1 MPLGLAVAKLPS
13 LLSPDTSSSPAAL
26 LLLALLPRAT
36 PAGLAARLLA
46 APLLCATPDGPASSG
61 LLFFAKTNICPPEP
75 LLFLSPSLTGVSL
88 AVLPTEDTMEPEAAK
103 DMAGELS
110 RRRRSPLPDGP
121 AVARLSASGSGLLPA
136 AGGPFDFGV
145 EVVFPFFIMLSSV
158 SP

>member
-1 MPLGLAVAKLPS
+1 MPLGLAVAKLQS

-46 APLLCATPDGPASSG
+46 APLLCTTPDGPASSG
-61 LLFFAKTNICPPEP
+61 LLFFAKTNVCPPEP
-75 LLFLSPSLTGVSL
+75 LLFPPPSSLTGMPL
-88 AVLPTEDTMEPEAAK
+88 AVLPKEDTMEPEAAK

-121 AVARLSASGSGLLPA
+121 AVARLSASGLLPA